1 MKLTLKIKNTIIV
14 ILCIGLLG
22 CSSKEDNK
30 FIGQILGSAAGAYLG
45 SKVGSGVSTNLAII
59 LGGAVGLLIGGKIAE
74 ALDEDEQLD
83 LNSNVNESL
92 EENKDYEVKE
102 WTSKKNKE
110 KTGEII
116 PLNKYKINEET
127 CRDFKK
133 IISSEGKVIE
143 ESSTACRDEDG
154 NWKII

>member
-1 MKLTLKIKNTIIV
+1 MQKIKKYIAVFLTT
-14 ILCIGLLG
+14 GLLG

-45 SKVGSGVSTNLAII
+45 SKIGSGVSNNLAII

-74 ALDEDEQLD
+74 ALDRDEQLD
-83 LNSNVNESL
+83 LNNNVHESL
-92 EENKDYEVKE
+92 EENKDYEITE

-110 KTGEII
+110 KTAKII
-116 PLNKYKINEET
+116 PLNKYDIDEET

-133 IISSEGKVIE
+133 IVSSEGKIIE
-143 ESSTACRDEDG
+143 EDSTACRDENG